1 MQFDQK
7 LWYDVYN
14 RFSMDFRRIDRN
26 MIGKAS
32 ENWLI
37 VGLGNPGKDYAH
49 TRHNAGFRCLDILAE
64 NLGCKVDKLKFQGLY
79 GQVN

>member
-1 MQFDQK
+1 
-7 LWYDVYN
+7 
-14 RFSMDFRRIDRN
+14 MDFRRIDRN

-32 ENWLI
+32 DNWLI

-64 NLGCKVDKLKFQGLY
+64 SLGCCESRF
-79 GQVN
+79 